1 MSAKARAFVALV
13 GVLGAFLVVSVFLG
27 SDLSHLVV
35 SFAILFA
42 ASFFSQIYELEILP
56 KWGLSTQIAISVAS
70 IYIGGLYLGV
80 WVTFL
85 STLVAEIILRWD
97 KLKINFWEFFYP
109 IVFNLGQI
117 VLSVAA
123 AALIFQ
129 FTNGHAPPYHSLHGY
144 VPVVLAFFAY
154 VIVNNSLV
162 SGIIAL
168 TTEHKF
174 SYILRFSLKNLH
186 LQFLTMGVIAIL
198 IAILYSTSQWNLI
211 LALVPL
217 FLVHFSMRN
226 YLRLR
231 RDSHTAFKHVTD
243 LLSERDPYTGQH
255 SEDVE
260 VWVTRLAEA
269 LGLSEEVAETVKMGA
284 AIHDIGKIAVPDA
297 ILRKAGTLNEE
308 EWEVM
313 KRHPLVAAEIIGDLE
328 IYRDVVP
335 IVCHEHEHWDGSG
348 YPTGLAGDAI
358 PLGARIVAVADVYSA
373 LTTERAYRP
382 PQGKPLKYTCAEACE
397 ILRDMAGTTL
407 DPHLVTVFT
416 DKILPQQEAV

>member
-1 MSAKARAFVALV
+1 MGFITNVCLGLV
-13 GVLGAFLVVSVFLG
+13 SFLG
-27 SDLSHLVV
+27 LFGSLKYASGLDLNQFGIPLILLALAAF
-35 SFAILFA
+35 FAEV
-42 ASFFSQIYELEILP
+42 YELEILP
-56 KWGLSTQIAISVAS
+56 RWALSTATAIKLAAV
-70 IYIGGLYLGV
+70 YVGGAPLGV
-80 WVTFL
+80 CVVL
-85 STLVAEIILRWD
+85 LATLPAEILLRWD
-97 KLKINFWEFFYP
+97 RLRTGFLAFVSP
-109 IVFNLGQI
+109 VLFNTSQI

-123 AALIFQ
+123 AAFVLKL
-129 FTNGHAPPYHSLHGY
+129 TNGHAPPYHSLQDY
-144 VPVVLAFFAY
+144 VPVVLAFFTY

-260 VWVTRLAEA
+260 IWATRLTEA

-297 ILRKAGTLNEE
+297 ILHKAGPLNEE
-308 EWEVM
+308 EWKVM

-373 LTTERAYRP
+373 LTTERVYRP
-382 PQGKPLKYTCAEACE
+382 PQGKPLKYTCTEACE
-397 ILRDMAGTTL
+397 ILRDMAGKTL

-416 DKILPQQEAV
+416 DKILPLPEAA